1 MTARTSPLI
10 FRRWWP
16 FNTIDLPIALIILR
30 YYLVK
35 VYGMK
40 MDEKKHTI
48 VEKNFDDR
56 LKYAKSKTKH
66 SENNK
71 NNEKELSGK
80 QLGFRIGTELIAA
93 VIVGGLIGFGLDSWL
108 GTKPWLLVVFV
119 LLGNLA
125 GLWNVFRITSG
136 EGYKMGFKGK
146 NLN

>member
-1 MTARTSPLI
+1 
-10 FRRWWP
+10 
-16 FNTIDLPIALIILR
+16 
-30 YYLVK
+30 
-35 VYGMK
+35 MK

-125 GLWNVFRITSG
+125 VSYTHLTLPT
-136 EGYKMGFKGK
+136 KA
-146 NLN
+146 

>member
-1 MTARTSPLI
+1 
-10 FRRWWP
+10 
-16 FNTIDLPIALIILR
+16 
-30 YYLVK
+30 
-35 VYGMK
+35 MK

-48 VEKNFDDR
+48 VEKNFEDR

-146 NLN
+146 SLNGK